1 MAVKSSFSSLRK
13 INLNFKPFQVIFRY
27 LLIFAVALIL
37 FGMILWLAGKHPL
50 EAIKDTFVY
59 TLGTPSGFSE
69 VIVRMI
75 PILFTAIAVAIPSR
89 VGLINVGAEGQ
100 LYIGALFAT
109 GVALALPELP
119 AYLLLPLMCLGGLAG
134 GALWAFVPVYLRA
147 RGLVNETITTLLMN
161 YVAPTIVS
169 YFVYGPWRARGAAST
184 PQTVDFSQSAR
195 LPSFFDTRIHLGL
208 VIALI
213 ILVIY
218 WYVMKYSRWG
228 LEMRA
233 VGGNLQAARRNG
245 LTWVK
250 YLILA
255 MCIGGAIAGLAG
267 MSEISGIHGRLR
279 PNFSPGFGFTGFL
292 VNWLSNGNPVGILV
306 MSFVIAIITSGGDIL
321 QLKQGLPY
329 AVLNILLAITLYVVL
344 AKPTLFERK
353 KQ

>member
-1 MAVKSSFSSLRK
+1 MAALTTTNIKPSFFRS
-13 INLNFKPFQVIFRY
+13 KPVQVGARYLVIF
-27 LLIFAVALIL
+27 IVAFIL
-37 FGMILWLAGKHPL
+37 FGVILWLAGKHPV
-50 EAIKDTFVY
+50 EAIQDTLAY
-59 TLGTPSGFSE
+59 TLGTPTGFSE

-75 PILFTAIAVAIPSR
+75 PLLFTAIAVALPSR

-100 LYIGALFAT
+100 LYIGGLFAA
-109 GVALALPELP
+109 GVALAFPQLS
-119 AYLLLPLMCLGGLAG
+119 AWLLLPLMALGGMVG
-134 GALWAFVPVYLRA
+134 GALWAFLPAFLRA

-169 YFVYGPWRARGAAST
+169 FFVYGPWRSRGAAST
-184 PQTVDFSQSAR
+184 PQTVDFSDSAR
-195 LPSFFDTRIHLGL
+195 LPSFFDTRVHLGL
-208 VIALI
+208 IIALI
-213 ILVIY
+213 ILGIF
-218 WYVMKYSRWG
+218 WYVMKYTRWG

-233 VGGNLQAARRNG
+233 VGGNPQAARRNG
-245 LTWVK
+245 IAWAR

-292 VNWLSNGNPVGILV
+292 INWLAYGNPIGILI

-329 AVLNILLAITLYVVL
+329 AVLNILLAITLFAVL
-344 AKPTLFERK
+344 AKPTFFERK
-353 KQ
+353 KT

>member
-1 MAVKSSFSSLRK
+1 MATLSTTNTKLSLFRS
-13 INLNFKPFQVIFRY
+13 KPFQVGARYMVIFV
-27 LLIFAVALIL
+27 VAFILFGLIL
-37 FGMILWLAGKHPL
+37 FLAGKHPV
-50 EAIKDTFVY
+50 EAIQDILVY
-59 TLGTPSGFSE
+59 TLGTPTGFSE

-75 PILFTAIAVAIPSR
+75 PLLFTAIAVALPSR

-100 LYIGALFAT
+100 LYIGGLIAA
-109 GVALALPELP
+109 GVAITFPQLP
-119 AYLLLPLMCLGGLAG
+119 AWLLLPFMALAGMGG
-134 GALWAFVPVYLRA
+134 GALWAFLPVFLRA
-147 RGLVNETITTLLMN
+147 RGLVNETISSLLMN

-169 YFVYGPWRARGAAST
+169 FFVYGPWRSRGAAST
-184 PQTVDFSQSAR
+184 PQTVDFSESAR
-195 LPSFFDTRIHLGL
+195 LPTFFDTRVHLGL

-213 ILVIY
+213 ILVLF
-218 WYVMKYSRWG
+218 WYVMKYTRWG

-233 VGGNLQAARRNG
+233 VGGNPQAARRNG
-245 LTWVK
+245 IAWAR

-292 VNWLSNGNPVGILV
+292 ISWLSFGNPVGILI

-321 QLKQGLPY
+321 QLKQDLPY

-344 AKPTLFERK
+344 AKPTFFERK
-353 KQ
+353 KA